1 MNNHAKPSKV
11 LQMRQ
16 NTEESMLIALDEL
29 RAFQGLMRN
38 VAIEGAG
45 HLAGRENG
53 LPRPCSAGRLP
64 HGGRALPHLARLP
77 L

>member
-1 MNNHAKPSKV
+1 
-11 LQMRQ
+11 MRQ

-29 RAFQGLMRN
+29 RAFQGLMRD

-45 HLAGRENG
+45 HLAGRGNG
-53 LPRPCSAGRLP
+53 LPRPCDAGRLP

>member
-38 VAIEGAG
+38 VAIEGSG
-45 HLAGRENG
+45 RLAGRENG
-53 LPRPCSAGRLP
+53 LPRPCGAGRLP